1 MYVHVGS
8 LIFLSWLFPMMAS
21 STLIQVTPELHGEFS
36 VDNLTEASAKT
47 TSDILEENHQK
58 HDIIFNDFGLHS
70 KS

>member
-1 MYVHVGS
+1 
-8 LIFLSWLFPMMAS
+8 MMAS
-21 STLIQVTPELHGEFS
+21 SALIQVTPELHGEFS